1 MEYNANIHINQLISS
16 LYYKLTKLMKN
27 KTKHFSS
34 ISKFL
39 IVTLLDKYQLKQNF
53 KCLVQIKYSNTH
65 PASKG
70 KTIKCM
76 VPRKPQYGRLCTIFT
91 LTSSSA
97 NKFICESFPC
107 KCPEISRAKEDG
119 LLTQNVQIFWCLW
132 ILQLYGITHTKLFR
146 LVKLSKFR
154 SSNLTAE
161 LFIALRQLS
170 LK

>member
-1 MEYNANIHINQLISS
+1 MLS
-16 LYYKLTKLMKN
+16 
-27 KTKHFSS
+27 
-34 ISKFL
+34 
-39 IVTLLDKYQLKQNF
+39 V
-53 KCLVQIKYSNTH
+53 
-65 PASKG
+65 KG
-70 KTIKCM
+70 KTVKCM
-76 VPRKPQYGRLCTIFT
+76 VPRKPQYDCLCTIFT

-97 NKFICESFPC
+97 YKFICESFPC
-107 KCPEISRAKEDG
+107 KCPEISRVKEDG

-132 ILQLYGITHTKLFR
+132 ILQLYGIKHTKLLR